1 MKVLVD
7 EHRKTFEVED
17 TITKSIKR
25 LRKSVILDMK
35 SWRRD
40 EKFILSTTNWA
51 QSCIRRFER
60 NLIRALE
67 R

>member
-40 EKFILSTTNWA
+40 EKFILSTTN
-51 QSCIRRFER
+51 
-60 NLIRALE
+60 
-67 R
+67 